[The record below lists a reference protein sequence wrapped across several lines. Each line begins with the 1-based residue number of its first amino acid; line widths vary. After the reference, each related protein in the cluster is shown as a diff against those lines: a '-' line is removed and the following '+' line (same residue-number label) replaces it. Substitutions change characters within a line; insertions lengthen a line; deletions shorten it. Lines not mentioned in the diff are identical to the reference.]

1 VLPILK
7 DGPKMPAIEDD
18 LWFDRE
24 KEIATK

>member
-1 VLPILK
+1 MLPILK
-7 DGPKMPAIEDD
+7 GGPKMPAIADD